1 MSDQNA
7 GGDAL
12 LEGLLAALQATF
24 GRHPGQRATHAK
36 GIVASGSFIATA
48 AAGRLSRAAHLQGQT
63 VPVTLRFSNF
73 SGVPQ
78 TPDGDPM
85 ASPRGLGIR
94 FHLEDGAETDI
105 VAHSFDGFPVGTPQ
119 QFLEFLQAIAASV
132 SESAPDAAPL
142 ERFLAAHDSARHYL
156 ETPKPAP
163 RSYASLPYF
172 GVNAFLLAAADGALS
187 MGRYRIDPTLA
198 QAFVP
203 DEELPALADGY
214 LADELAA
221 RLAQG
226 PVSMRLKFQLAG
238 PGDDSADGSAP
249 WPHSGPDARAEIDLG
264 ELRITALADDQAQA
278 ARDLALDP
286 NRLID
291 GLMLS
296 DDPMVPVR
304 SAVYRLAASRR
315 R

>member
-1 MSDQNA
+1 MSDQHA
-7 GGDAL
+7 SDAL

-132 SESAPDAAPL
+132 SESAPDTAPL

-172 GVNAFLLAAADGALS
+172 GVNAFLLAGADGALS

-198 QAFVP
+198 HAFVP
-203 DEELPALADGY
+203 EDELPALADGY

-238 PGDDSADGSAP
+238 AGDSADGSIA

-264 ELRITALADDQAQA
+264 ELRITALADDQVQA

-286 NRLID
+286 GRLID

-304 SAVYRLAASRR
+304 SAIYRLAASRR